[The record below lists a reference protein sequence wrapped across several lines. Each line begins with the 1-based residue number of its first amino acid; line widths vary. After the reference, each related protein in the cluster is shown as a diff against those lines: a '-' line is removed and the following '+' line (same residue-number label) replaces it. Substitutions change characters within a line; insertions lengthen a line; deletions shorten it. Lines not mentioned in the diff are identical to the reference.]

1 VTWRLVVRPQARTEL
16 LDVRRWYED
25 QRAGLG
31 AEFAREADRA
41 LSLLG
46 QTPDA
51 FQRVHRDIRRI
62 RLYRFP
68 YAIYFRVLEDE
79 VVVLAFARAAP
90 LPALAVAPLRP
101 NPLMQPTNAGWAPRL
116 D

>member
-46 QTPDA
+46 QTPEA

-62 RLYRFP
+62 RLHRFP
-68 YAIYFRVLEDE
+68 YAIYFRVLEDG
-79 VVVLAFARAAP
+79 VVVLAFMHAR
-90 LPALAVAPLRP
+90 RH
-101 NPLMQPTNAGWAPRL
+101 PRRWQSRR
-116 D
+116 